1 VTRSAHHAHN
11 PFALTLRDWK
21 HVVIHTAKTMS
32 EKDMS
37 LRCAGVAF
45 YGFLSIFPAI
55 GIVVSLVGILGD
67 YGALRAEIDRFSDI
81 MPAIAY
87 SLIATQLDSFMNQD
101 QAGFGVGLA
110 ISIVVILW
118 SSSRGVDALLHAT
131 SVAYG
136 ETSDRG
142 FFISVLVA
150 FATTVLGAL
159 FLVVALTLIA
169 AIPIFT
175 RFSPIPGTGEQLA
188 LLLRWPALLALAV
201 VAFALIYRY
210 ALNRRGAKL
219 RWIWPGA
226 TLAALVWIAACLL
239 FSLYVEYFGEFEATF
254 GSLAA
259 AVVMLFWMF
268 ISAQIFVFGAA
279 LNAGLELRT
288 AVDSTIGP
296 DRPMGKR
303 GAYVADN
310 VET

>member
-1 VTRSAHHAHN
+1 MNETVRAAKS
-11 PFALTLRDWK
+11 PFALKRRQWK
-21 HVVIHTAKTMS
+21 HVLLHTMKTMG

-45 YGFLSIFPAI
+45 FGFLSIFPAI

-67 YGALRAEIDRFSDI
+67 YGAMRAEIFRYSDI
-81 MPAIAY
+81 MPEIAFT
-87 SLIATQLDSFMNQD
+87 LIVNQLDSFMNQP
-101 QAGFGVGLA
+101 QTGFGVGLA

-118 SSSRGVDALLHAT
+118 SSSRGVDAILHAT

-142 FFISVLVA
+142 FIMSVLIA
-150 FATTVLGAL
+150 FAVTVLGAL
-159 FLVVALTLIA
+159 FMTVAITLIA
-169 AIPIFT
+169 AIPIVT
-175 RFSPIPGTGEQLA
+175 GFSPIPGTGEQLA

-226 TLAALVWIAACLL
+226 VLSAFVWIIACLA
-239 FSLYVEYFGEFEATF
+239 FSVYVENFGEFEATF

-268 ISAQIFVFGAA
+268 ISAQIFVLGAA
-279 LNAGLELRT
+279 FNAGIELQT
-288 AVDSTIGP
+288 VVDSTVGR

-310 VET
+310 VEP

>member
-1 VTRSAHHAHN
+1 MTEPASAAHN
-11 PFALTLRDWK
+11 PFALGLKQWK
-21 HVVIHTAKTMS
+21 HAALHTIRTMS
-32 EKDMS
+32 EKDMG

-45 YGFLSIFPAI
+45 FGFLSVFPAI

-67 YGALRAEIDRFSDI
+67 HAAMRAEIARYSDI
-81 MPAIAY
+81 MPEIAFA
-87 SLIATQLDSFMNQD
+87 LITTQLDSFMNQPET
-101 QAGFGVGLA
+101 GFGVGLA
-110 ISIVVILW
+110 ISVVVILW

-142 FFISVLVA
+142 FIMSVVIA
-150 FATTVLGAL
+150 FAVTILGAL
-159 FLVVALTLIA
+159 FMTVAITLIA
-169 AIPIFT
+169 AIPIIT
-175 RFSPIPGTGEQLA
+175 AMSPIPGTGEQLA
-188 LLLRWPALLALAV
+188 LLLRWPALLILAI

-210 ALNRRGAKL
+210 GLNRRGAKL

-226 TLAALVWIAACLL
+226 AFAATVWIAACLL
-239 FSLYVEYFGEFEATF
+239 FSMYVENFGEFEATF

-279 LNAGLELRT
+279 FNAGIELQT
-288 AVDSTIGP
+288 VVDSTVGR

-310 VET
+310 VEP

>member
-1 VTRSAHHAHN
+1 MGLSGLIPDAIRTNTFANALVRAVRHAAADN
-11 PFALTLRDWK
+11 LSFIAG
-21 HVVIHTAKTMS
+21 
-32 EKDMS
+32 
-37 LRCAGVAF
+37 GVAF
-45 YGFLSIFPAI
+45 FGFLSIFPAI

-296 DRPMGKR
+296 DRPTGKR